1 MKNEKTEAES
11 VTTPTEP
18 AEESAAQETLRGRSI
33 FALEMTA
40 AGLSVRT
47 MFLTEQNQL
56 IEMPAIFPDVH
67 YALAQID
74 DLRRMV
80 MERFAQAAHIGAQV
94 MAAQAAEQKQKTVE
108 GADTSEAP
116 VD

>member
-1 MKNEKTEAES
+1 MKNEISET
-11 VTTPTEP
+11 
-18 AEESAAQETLRGRSI
+18 ESASEPIETTTDAPAQDTLRGRSV

-40 AGLSVRT
+40 SGLSVRT
-47 MFLTEQNQL
+47 VFLTEQNQL

-94 MAAQAAEQKQKTVE
+94 MAAQAAEQNQKAVE
-108 GADTSEAP
+108 G
-116 VD
+116 

>member
-1 MKNEKTEAES
+1 MKNKISKTESASEPIE
-11 VTTPTEP
+11 TTTD
-18 AEESAAQETLRGRSI
+18 ASAQDTLRGRSV

-40 AGLSVRT
+40 SGLSVRT
-47 MFLTEQNQL
+47 MFLSEQNQL

-94 MAAQAAEQKQKTVE
+94 MAAQAAEQNQKAVE
-108 GADTSEAP
+108 G
-116 VD
+116 